1 MILVTGATGNVG
13 RNVVAQLLAAGRRV
27 RAVTRNPDAARLPRG
42 AEVFGA
48 DLAEPDSLDGAL
60 RGIERLFLFPRPE
73 TAEQVLALARRRG
86 VRRVVLLSASAVL
99 DHDERNLIG
108 AMHREVEDAVTASGL
123 AATFVRPGGFAAN
136 ALGWAPSIRAEG
148 VVRAP
153 YPELASAPVHERDI
167 AAVATAA
174 LLEDGHEGAAYQLTG
189 PHTLTQLEQVA
200 SIGVAAG
207 RDIRFEEQTPQQAR
221 AQLLRAMP
229 APVVDSLLH
238 IWARLADPEPEPEKI
253 LPTVEQVTGRPPSTF
268 AQWAHEHSEAFR

>member
-238 IWARLADPEPEPEKI
+238 IWARLADPEPEKI

>member
-13 RNVVAQLLAAGRRV
+13 RNVVAQLLAAGRQV
-27 RAVTRNPDAARLPRG
+27 RAVTRNPDAAKLPQG
-42 AEVFGA
+42 VEVFGA

-60 RGIERLFLFPRPE
+60 RGIERLFLYPRPE
-73 TAEQVLALARRRG
+73 TAEQVVALARRRG

-136 ALGWAPSIRAEG
+136 ALGWAPSIRAED

-153 YPELASAPVHERDI
+153 YPELASAPIHERDI

-200 SIGVAAG
+200 AIGVAAG

-238 IWARLADPEPEPEKI
+238 IWARLADTGPEKI

-268 AQWAHEHSEAFR
+268 AQWAQEHSEAFR